1 VGERHICPIA
11 WVAASSDLQRV
22 VAETNGCMRRI
33 RIGSGGTT
41 SVVEMTD
48 NPTLSTIERLELAAD
63 SGTGVTFVGASMAA
77 EAGPVQVSWSEI
89 HDDARAVG
97 AALQA
102 RGLVPGDHVAILGP
116 TSRELI
122 TIVRGCWMAGLA
134 SMVLP
139 LPMRMGSLDV
149 FIDSTRGRILHGDAK
164 LLLIDELLADF
175 YSPAEG
181 DPPILPMKAVMP
193 GATNVPTGDALEIPA
208 HDPERLVILQYTSGS
223 TSEPKGVMIPDRV
236 LSANIDACAEAA
248 ELNSDDAMVS
258 WLPLYHDMGLVG
270 FLALPMTKGVDLVQ
284 AAPQDF
290 LAHPGNWMQWLS
302 DYRATATAGPNF
314 SWVLATRALKRM
326 KDLDLSHLTVALSG
340 AEPVDPKAVDA
351 FVAEASR
358 FGFTAGGM
366 FPAFGMAE
374 VAIGGTFPPRR
385 RGLVTDTVDRIVLET
400 QRVAKPVEIHDEDEL
415 GLTARQLP
423 LLGKPVP
430 GLEMKVVDPETFE
443 ELPERHVGELLLRGT
458 SVTPGYYKRPD
469 ATAAL
474 FHDGWLLTGDL
485 AYVLD
490 GELVLCGRI
499 KDVIIVGGRN
509 VFPEDIERAV
519 GPLDGVRAGNVIAF
533 GMEGYKGKES
543 VVVVAEVRVSD
554 TSGGLEE
561 IRERIHHRTLEVC
574 GLPPRDVMLVTPGT
588 LPKTSSGKL
597 QRAKCR
603 DEYLNEELALIE

>member
-1 VGERHICPIA
+1 
-11 WVAASSDLQRV
+11 
-22 VAETNGCMRRI
+22 MM
-33 RIGSGGTT
+33 TT
-41 SVVEMTD
+41 GPS
-48 NPTLSTIERLELAAD
+48 PTSTIERLELAAD
-63 SGTGVTFVGASMAA
+63 SGTGVRFVGHSVIGPD
-77 EAGPVQVSWSEI
+77 GPVHVSWRQV
-89 HDDARAVG
+89 HDEARSVG

-102 RGLVPGDHVAILGP
+102 KGLLPGDHVAVLGP
-116 TSRELI
+116 TSRELM
-122 TIVRGCWMAGLA
+122 TIVRGCWLAGIA

-139 LPMRMGSLDV
+139 LPMRMGSLDT
-149 FIDSTRGRILHGDAK
+149 FIESTRSRIRHGDAK
-164 LLLIDELLADF
+164 LVLIDDLLADF
-175 YSPAEG
+175 YTAVDG
-181 DPPILPMKAVMP
+181 DPPIEPMRSVMP
-193 GATNVPTGDALEIPA
+193 GSPNVPAGDALELPA
-208 HDPERLVILQYTSGS
+208 PDPERLVILQYTSGS

-236 LSANIDACAEAA
+236 LTANIDACCDAA
-248 ELNSDDAMVS
+248 SFVGGDTLVS

-290 LAHPGNWMQWLS
+290 LGHPGNWMRWIS
-302 DYRATATAGPNF
+302 DYGGTATAGPNF

-326 KDLDLSHLTVALSG
+326 EDLDLSSLTLALSG

-351 FVAEASR
+351 FVAEAVR
-358 FGFTAGGM
+358 FGFDAGGI

-374 VAIGGTFPPRR
+374 VAIGGSFPPRG
-385 RGLVTDTVDRIVLET
+385 RGLQTDTVDRIVLET
-400 QRVAKPVEIHDEDEL
+400 ARVAKPIEILDPDDL
-415 GLTARQLP
+415 AVRARRLP
-423 LLGKPVP
+423 LLGKAVP
-430 GLEMKVVDPETFE
+430 GLEMKVVDPDSYD

-474 FHDGWLLTGDL
+474 FRDGWLCTGDL
-485 AYVLD
+485 AYLLD

-519 GPLDGVRAGNVIAF
+519 GVLDGVRAGNVIAF

-554 TSGGLEE
+554 TSGGLDV
-561 IRERIHHRTLEVC
+561 IREAIHHRTLEVS
-574 GLPPRDVMLVTPGT
+574 GLPPRDIMLVTPGT

-603 DEYLNEELALIE
+603 TEYLDEELALV

>member
-1 VGERHICPIA
+1 MSA
-11 WVAASSDLQRV
+11 
-22 VAETNGCMRRI
+22 
-33 RIGSGGTT
+33 
-41 SVVEMTD
+41 TD
-48 NPTLSTIERLELAAD
+48 QLSTIERLERAAD
-63 SGTGVTFVGASMAA
+63 SDAAVTFVGASMIGDG
-77 EAGPVQVSWSEI
+77 GPQRVTWREI

-102 RGLVPGDHVAILGP
+102 RSILPGDHVAILGP
-116 TSRELI
+116 TTRELM
-122 TIVRGCWMAGLA
+122 TIIRGCWMAGVA

-149 FIDSTRGRILHGDAK
+149 FIDSTRARIRHGDAK
-164 LLLIDELLADF
+164 LVLIDDQLADF
-175 YSPAEG
+175 YTAAEG
-181 DPPILPMKAVMP
+181 DPPTMPMKAVLP
-193 GATNVPTGDALEIPA
+193 GSPNVPTGDALAIPP

-248 ELNSDDAMVS
+248 ELTPDADVMAS

-270 FLALPMTKGVDLVQ
+270 FLALPMTKGVELVQ

-290 LAHPGNWMQWLS
+290 LARPANWMQWLS

-326 KDLDLSHLTVALSG
+326 EGLDLSSLDVALSG
-340 AEPVDPKAVDA
+340 AEPVDPLAVDA

-358 FGFTAGGM
+358 FGFAAGGV

-374 VAIGGTFPPRR
+374 VAIGGSFPPRG
-385 RGLVTDTVDRIVLET
+385 RGLRTDTVDRIVLET
-400 QRVAKPVEIHDEDEL
+400 QRVAKPVEIADPDEL
-415 GLTARQLP
+415 GITARQLP
-423 LLGKPVP
+423 LLGKAVP
-430 GLEMKVVDPETFE
+430 GLEMKVVDPETYE
-443 ELPERHVGELLLRGT
+443 EIPERHVGELLLRGT

-474 FHDGWLLTGDL
+474 FRDGWLCTGDL
-485 AYVLD
+485 AYLLD

-519 GPLDGVRAGNVIAF
+519 GPLDGVRAGNVISF

-543 VVVVAEVRVSD
+543 VVVVAEVRLTD
-554 TSGGLEE
+554 TSGGLDDV
-561 IRERIHHRTLEVC
+561 REAIHHRTLEVC
-574 GLPPRDVMLVTPGT
+574 GLPPRDVMLVQPGT

-603 DEYLNEELALIE
+603 DEYLNEELLLLD

>member
-1 VGERHICPIA
+1 M
-11 WVAASSDLQRV
+11 SDTQ
-22 VAETNGCMRRI
+22 
-33 RIGSGGTT
+33 
-41 SVVEMTD
+41 
-48 NPTLSTIERLELAAD
+48 STIARLERAAD
-63 SGTGVTFVGASMAA
+63 SGTGVTFVGASMATD
-77 EAGPVQVSWSEI
+77 GPVAVSWREI

-116 TSRELI
+116 TSRDLI

-149 FIDSTRGRILHGDAK
+149 FIDSTRGRIRHGDAK
-164 LLLIDELLADF
+164 LVLIDDLLADF
-175 YSPAEG
+175 YVAAED
-181 DPPILPMKAVMP
+181 DPPILSMRSVMP
-193 GATNVPTGDALEIPA
+193 GAPGVPTGDRLEIPP

-248 ELNSDDAMVS
+248 ELNSVDDVMVS

-270 FLALPMTKGVDLVQ
+270 FLALPMTKGVELVQ

-302 DYRATATAGPNF
+302 DHRATATAGPNF

-326 KDLDLSHLTVALSG
+326 KDLDLSRLTVALSG
-340 AEPVDPKAVDA
+340 AEPVDPVAVEA
-351 FVAEASR
+351 FVAEAAR

-400 QRVAKPVEIHDEDEL
+400 QRVAKPVEIHDPDEL

-423 LLGKPVP
+423 LLGTPVP
-430 GLEMKVVDPETFE
+430 GLEMKVVDPESYE
-443 ELPERHVGELLLRGT
+443 EVPERHVGELLLRGT

-474 FHDGWLLTGDL
+474 FRDGWLCTGDL
-485 AYVLD
+485 AYILD

-554 TSGGLEE
+554 TSGGLDD

-603 DEYLNEELALIE
+603 DEYLNEELSLAE